1 MKGIQKPLLNPYNR
15 NTITKKEWSEMKKVI
30 LGILFALNLIIIS
43 TPTYAKTNQIT
54 IDGVTIASDVK
65 SEVKNNR
72 TMVPLRVISENLG
85 ANVNWS
91 DSQVT
96 LTKNDMKVILKFNS
110 NKVVKNGK
118 TELLDVRPY
127 VKNNRTFVPMRFIA
141 ETFGSNVNY
150 KNGIVTVD
158 TKPFVID
165 GAIVK
170 ALQHEYHATM
180 GGVEQQIKGNGYNEA
195 IYNFFVENKGS
206 EVEAPANYTW
216 MSHPSPGE
224 YYKSGQYD
232 FLGQEENSV
241 ARLDIYTLVR
251 SFDDNLSSQPQ
262 VLIHVPT
269 ENQWYVF
276 SEKARQ
282 AIDQLIDRASA
293 NGFVTVISNTIP

>member
-1 MKGIQKPLLNPYNR
+1 
-15 NTITKKEWSEMKKVI
+15 MKKVI
-30 LGILFALNLIIIS
+30 LGILLALNLIIIS
-43 TPTYAKTNQIT
+43 TPTYATTNQIT
-54 IDGVTIASDVK
+54 IDGITIASDVNL
-65 SEVKNNR
+65 EVKNNR

-118 TELLDVRPY
+118 TELLDVKPY
-127 VKNNRTFVPMRFIA
+127 IKNNRTFVPMRFIA
-141 ETFGSNVNY
+141 ESFGSNVNY
-150 KNGIVTVD
+150 KYGIVTVD
-158 TKPFVID
+158 TKPFIID
-165 GAIVK
+165 SVKVK

-180 GGVEQQIKGNGYNEA
+180 GGIIQQIKGHGYNEA
-195 IYNFFVENKGS
+195 IYNVFIENKGS
-206 EVEAPANYTW
+206 KIEAPANYTW

-232 FLGQEENSV
+232 FIDQEGNSI
-241 ARLDIYTLVR
+241 ARFDMYTLVQ

-269 ENQWYVF
+269 EHQWYLF
-276 SEKARQ
+276 NENARQ
-282 AIDQLIDRASA
+282 AMDTLIDRAFA

>member
-1 MKGIQKPLLNPYNR
+1 
-15 NTITKKEWSEMKKVI
+15 MKKVI
-30 LGILFALNLIIIS
+30 LGILLALNLINIS
-43 TPTYAKTNQIT
+43 TPTYATTNQIT
-54 IDGVTIASDVK
+54 IDGITIASDVNL
-65 SEVKNNR
+65 EVKNNR

-118 TELLDVRPY
+118 TELLDVKPY
-127 VKNNRTFVPMRFIA
+127 IKNNRTFVPMRFIA
-141 ETFGSNVNY
+141 ESFGSNVNY
-150 KNGIVTVD
+150 KYGIVTVD
-158 TKPFVID
+158 TKPFIID
-165 GAIVK
+165 SVKVK

-180 GGVEQQIKGNGYNEA
+180 GGIIQEIKGHGYNEA
-195 IYNFFVENKGS
+195 IYNVFIENKGS
-206 EVEAPANYTW
+206 KIEAPANYTW

-232 FLGQEENSV
+232 FIDQEGNSI
-241 ARLDIYTLVR
+241 ARFDMYTLVQ

-269 ENQWYVF
+269 EHQWYLF
-276 SEKARQ
+276 NENARQ
-282 AIDQLIDRASA
+282 AMDTLIDRAFA

>member
-1 MKGIQKPLLNPYNR
+1 
-15 NTITKKEWSEMKKVI
+15 MKKVI
-30 LGILFALNLIIIS
+30 LGILLALNLIIIS
-43 TPTYAKTNQIT
+43 TPTYATTNQIT
-54 IDGVTIASDVK
+54 IDGITIASDVNL
-65 SEVKNNR
+65 EVKNNR

-118 TELLDVRPY
+118 TELLDVKPY
-127 VKNNRTFVPMRFIA
+127 IKNNRTFVPMRFIA
-141 ETFGSNVNY
+141 ESFGSNVNY
-150 KNGIVTVD
+150 EYGIVTVD
-158 TKPFVID
+158 TKPFIID
-165 GAIVK
+165 SVKVK

-180 GGVEQQIKGNGYNEA
+180 GGIIQQIKGHGYNEA
-195 IYNFFVENKGS
+195 IYNVFVENKGS
-206 EVEAPANYTW
+206 KIEAPANYTW

-232 FLGQEENSV
+232 FIDQEGNSI
-241 ARLDIYTLVR
+241 ARFDMYTLVQ

-269 ENQWYVF
+269 EHQWYLF
-276 SEKARQ
+276 NENARQ
-282 AIDQLIDRASA
+282 AMDTLIDRAFA